1 MNPQESSSHHHGLKT
16 ALVASG
22 LLALSMI
29 GGNVAKAQQT
39 PQERLAAAKAKM
51 AQSASDQT
59 KIVEVGDVQY
69 KVSPEG
75 PEMWRVDDI
84 QGHMIGMGKRDSV
97 AYPQT
102 EPGFTIVK
110 EAIHAYLTAG
120 NTAAPA
126 ATATVAT
133 AAPAAAVAPA
143 PGGQRTVE
151 FNAAGEAIVTRPDGR
166 TKVTIS
172 NEVMKGSVTAGLVFK
187 VVTDPGGGYP
197 VSTQTWSYKGGLQPA
212 SGGENAAHGF
222 KGSMEAMANSA
233 NTRAN
238 AGVDVCSNRDN
249 CFGIDAKSGGSET
262 KNEIGGMGLGGHVGA
277 TGHDPKEQLEKKEA
291 NALRLDLDAVLRAIN
306 AANGNSL
313 ARLDIDSERSKREQ
327 AALRNITKDFTP

>member
-39 PQERLAAAKAKM
+39 PQQRIAAARAAASGGEAK
-51 AQSASDQT
+51 T
-59 KIVEVGDVQY
+59 VTVGNVEY
-69 KVSPEG
+69 KVIPMGSALLQVNDTE
-75 PEMWRVDDI
+75 
-84 QGHMIGMGKRDSV
+84 GHMIGMWNRMSSTV
-97 AYPQT
+97 ASPQ
-102 EPGFTIVK
+102 EAGPKFDIVK
-110 EAIHAYLTAG
+110 LAAAEYLKPKEG
-120 NTAAPA
+120 AAPA

-133 AAPAAAVAPA
+133 AAPAAPVAPA
-143 PGGQRTVE
+143 PGGQRTVQ

-166 TKVTIS
+166 TTVTIS
-172 NEVMKGSVTAGLVFK
+172 NEVLNDKTAGLVFK
-187 VVTDPGGGYP
+187 VVSDPGRGYP
-197 VSTQTWSYKGGLQPA
+197 LSTQTWTYKGGLQPA

-238 AGVDVCSNRDN
+238 AGVDVCGNRDN

-291 NALRLDLDAVLRAIN
+291 NELRLDLDAVLLAIK
-306 AANGNSL
+306 AANGNSP

-327 AALRNITKDFTP
+327 AALRNITKDFTQ